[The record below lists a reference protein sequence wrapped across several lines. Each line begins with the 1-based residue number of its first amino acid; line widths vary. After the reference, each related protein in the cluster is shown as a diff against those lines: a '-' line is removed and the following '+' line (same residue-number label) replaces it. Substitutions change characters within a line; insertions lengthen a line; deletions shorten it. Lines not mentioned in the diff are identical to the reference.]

1 MKARRQLPIHRS
13 SRSPRSRILLNVKMR
28 AVTARQRRKKMA
40 WGFATIAIA
49 VTLGCGTLWFSIG
62 LLLDHFF
69 YSNPTYTLREIV
81 LDLDGTMDSQSA
93 LEKAGI
99 SEGTNIFTVDIAGA
113 AARLGSIP
121 SVADVEISRHLPDRL
136 EIRVAAR
143 DPVARIGAATGTLHP
158 LLVDDSGFTMRP
170 ATWTTQYDQL
180 PHITGAPVPE
190 AEGVLVKD
198 QDFQTALQ
206 LLREARRQGDF
217 QIATLDLSKDYC
229 LDAVALDGAKI
240 RFAPEDFPEQLLR
253 LAKLLA
259 HCRETGR
266 QLESVNLMVRKNTP
280 VKFVMNT
287 PPLETAE
294 TPRKTRNLPN

>member
-1 MKARRQLPIHRS
+1 MKARGQLPIHRS

-81 LDLDGTMDSQSA
+81 LDLDGTMDSESA

-136 EIRVAAR
+136 EIRVVAR
-143 DPVARIGAATGTLHP
+143 DPVARIGPATGTLHP
-158 LLVDDSGFTMRP
+158 LLVDDAGFTMRP
-170 ATWTTQYDQL
+170 ATWATEYDQL

-198 QDFQTALQ
+198 QDFQTALA

-229 LDAVALDGAKI
+229 LDTVTLDGAKI
-240 RFAPEDFPEQLLR
+240 RFSPEDFPEQLHR
-253 LAKLLA
+253 LGKLLA
-259 HCRETGR
+259 HCRDTGR

-294 TPRKTRNLPN
+294 TPRKKRNLPN